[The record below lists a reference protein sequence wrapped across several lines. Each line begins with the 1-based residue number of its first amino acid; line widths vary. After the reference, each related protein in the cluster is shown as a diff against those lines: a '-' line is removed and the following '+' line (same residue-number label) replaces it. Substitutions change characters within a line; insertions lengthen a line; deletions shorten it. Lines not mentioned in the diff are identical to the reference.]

1 MIASTSGSTECSDP
15 PSYTFYSWKRLKG
28 VAVALLQTEQHVK
41 QLKEEIESR
50 LNSRRTVDALF
61 CQVEHGRSSLKQLS
75 VFLERQRNSVK
86 ASSNRL
92 HQVRCSLEQ
101 KRATIDRLEV
111 EIERDRVGHDE
122 KLRDYI
128 AHRPIFWRRSKR
140 GGRVRGFL
148 TLLLFLL
155 LLLPTLRLVV
165 RGVQLDEDDDDDDT
179 AVPYGRLTLPPNH
192 YSYVCKIDKKN
203 FAPSQNG
210 INNCT
215 PFLCLHTQTS
225 KPRCGCNP
233 LYRIVGLH
241 LPDAEKYIRH
251 SHMEVSTALG
261 HTAQLVSVLS
271 RIFNLP
277 LRYPIRLFGSRSA
290 VWDPYMRSESG
301 PRAHIFPLFSR
312 HQDKL
317 MFEYGVFLLNKNIAQ
332 LRRSL
337 GLPTSDLRCTLANVA
352 LLLEHLTEV
361 PLDSDASSSSLRPPM
376 SPASS
381 QGSWSTTGTWTSENS
396 RGIRSVGANSQW
408 IVQPISVDRSCSLP
422 LLYQHVVAEACN
434 GGLFDRELNN
444 DPSTAPLADDS
455 IGQQHSEGKFFAG
468 CPDVL
473 HWGEARKGGESS
485 LSSSSSSSSHCSISA
500 VAAILPMAPNDDDD
514 YNVRMAIEPSWP
526 TVFYYSYYHYY
537 NNNYYDYVQALGH
550 GKQIW
555 NQSYHCPRHRA
566 ERKRYGLIGA
576 QTKLCKRHADLMPI
590 IMKAASLTVTVC
602 QQQFK
607 DNRWNCSSVKY
618 VPKLTP
624 DLTKGTREQAL
635 VYALSAAAVTHGIA
649 KACSSGLIAYCPC
662 GNVADD
668 FKEQNYVRRGC
679 SDNIQYGQKVSKEW
693 TKLSRPKMQGKQR
706 FNGNRNRRLFRHDTD
721 DSVYAKGDSDLF
733 YVHQEEEAAL
743 TPQARMNQ
751 HNNRVGRNV
760 IGQMLETKCKC
771 HGVSGA
777 CNLKTCWKVLPPLS
791 HVGAALKGRY
801 RRATEVRWLS
811 GGNSAHYDVEP
822 FALFGRVTEEDL
834 VYIKKSPDYCTEDR
848 RVGSQ
853 GTRGRACN
861 VTMHTSASCDSMC
874 CGRGHVTVVD
884 QHIFNCHCRY
894 VHCCYVECQQCQE
907 MVERHYCK

>member
-128 AHRPIFWRRSKR
+128 AHREQLVW
-140 GGRVRGFL
+140 VNAQL
-148 TLLLFLL
+148 TLRRKEMTNRVGEIF
-155 LLLPTLRLVV
+155 VV
-165 RGVQLDEDDDDDDT
+165 QRMAT
-179 AVPYGRLTLPPNH
+179 
-192 YSYVCKIDKKN
+192 
-203 FAPSQNG
+203 
-210 INNCT
+210 
-215 PFLCLHTQTS
+215 TS

-473 HWGEARKGGESS
+473 HWVSAAQRLIDPSLISIGKLVTVCARLTGHV
-485 LSSSSSSSSHCSISA
+485 LCSAKVHDKI
-500 VAAILPMAPNDDDD
+500 
-514 YNVRMAIEPSWP
+514 RWRR
-526 TVFYYSYYHYY
+526 
-537 NNNYYDYVQALGH
+537 ALGH

>member
-128 AHRPIFWRRSKR
+128 AHRYKRSRFLFFFCKFIHRRCVPPCHRATSLGERSTYPQAQGNDQPSWRNFCRPKNGNAGS
-140 GGRVRGFL
+140 
-148 TLLLFLL
+148 
-155 LLLPTLRLVV
+155 
-165 RGVQLDEDDDDDDT
+165 
-179 AVPYGRLTLPPNH
+179 VPYGRLTLPPNH

-241 LPDAEKYIRH
+241 LPDAEKYIKVTHPPVGH

-473 HWGEARKGGESS
+473 HW
-485 LSSSSSSSSHCSISA
+485 
-500 VAAILPMAPNDDDD
+500 
-514 YNVRMAIEPSWP
+514 
-526 TVFYYSYYHYY
+526 
-537 NNNYYDYVQALGH
+537 ALGH

-791 HVGAALKGRY
+791 HVGAA
-801 RRATEVRWLS
+801 
-811 GGNSAHYDVEP
+811 
-822 FALFGRVTEEDL
+822 
-834 VYIKKSPDYCTEDR
+834 
-848 RVGSQ
+848 
-853 GTRGRACN
+853 
-861 VTMHTSASCDSMC
+861 
-874 CGRGHVTVVD
+874 
-884 QHIFNCHCRY
+884 
-894 VHCCYVECQQCQE
+894 
-907 MVERHYCK
+907 